1 MVEARFV
8 CTHKGEPIVNE
19 ATGVEG
25 RNINLNADAED
36 PIFKVFTPG
45 GMVSMQ
51 IVGSAADQFEV
62 GKKYRVLFDEIV
74 VEAAAIDISPVS
86 SESPAPEKTEA

>member
-8 CTHKGEPIVNE
+8 CSHKGEVIKNE
-19 ATGVEG
+19 VEGVEG
-25 RNINLNADAED
+25 RCVNLVADADD
-36 PIFKVFTPG
+36 PVFKIWTPSG
-45 GMVSMQ
+45 QISMQ

-74 VEAAAIDISPVS
+74 AEASPDAPVS
-86 SESPAPEKTEA
+86 AESPAAEEPKEA

>member
-8 CTHKGEPIVNE
+8 CTHKGDLIKND

-25 RNINLNADAED
+25 RNINLNADVED

-45 GMVSMQ
+45 GQISMQ
-51 IVGSAADQFEV
+51 VVGSAADQFEV
-62 GKKYRVLFDEIV
+62 GRLYRVTFDEI
-74 VEAAAIDISPVS
+74 PRT
-86 SESPAPEKTEA
+86 PAGLETEAFPENGEDHQEA